1 MDRWILEDIFEFV
14 AGIVAMGC
22 FTGILVTWIK
32 WRGGRHKMS
41 PEFATRLDE
50 IAEGI
55 GRLDT
60 AIDAM
65 AVEIERIS
73 EAQRFNSRLL
83 AERAGAPV
91 LPDKARAG
99 GSTTPH

>member
-1 MDRWILEDIFEFV
+1 MDQWMLEDVFVFV

-22 FTGILVTWIK
+22 LTGILVTWIK
-32 WRGGRHKMS
+32 WRAGRQKAA
-41 PEFATRLDE
+41 PELTTRLDE
-50 IAEGI
+50 IADRI

-60 AIDAM
+60 AVDAI

-73 EAQRFNSRLL
+73 EAQRFTSRIL
-83 AERAGAPV
+83 AERGGAPA